1 MNDKKWL
8 ELFDNTKDKFKWFFI
23 EYGYESVWDELN
35 ILRGQESQ
43 LKMISLM
50 NRVWYQLPDN
60 KFNIM
65 ENPAGWNEFLALI
78 ENE

>member
-65 ENPAGWNEFLALI
+65 ENPAGWSEFLTLL